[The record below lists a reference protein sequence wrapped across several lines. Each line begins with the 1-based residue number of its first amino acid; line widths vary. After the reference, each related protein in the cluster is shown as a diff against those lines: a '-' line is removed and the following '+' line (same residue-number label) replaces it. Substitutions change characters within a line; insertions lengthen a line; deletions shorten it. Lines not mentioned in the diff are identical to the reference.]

1 MASDP
6 SGCRM
11 RLVHPLLTLALIGSW
26 VSAQA
31 PSTPA
36 PSTPA
41 PSTSTPSASAQ
52 RDQVEQDIFEGPKDF
67 RAFVVKT
74 TLGTDSYML
83 KTQNL
88 ITAAMGRP
96 EDGGLGITYANDKTR
111 TVAEVWRDRKANC
124 MSLTAFYVA
133 AFRAIGLPAQFAEA
147 PTINLWT
154 RSGNLI
160 LNEHHVVAYVP
171 VNIMTR
177 LVADFSGRPHTG
189 QLPIVPISEARF
201 RALFHSNRAVE
212 LLLAGDQD
220 GAEAQG
226 RQAVKDDPNS
236 GVAWN
241 ALGAVEKM
249 GGSKAAAEQDFR
261 TALSVDSDNGP
272 ACGNLETLYR
282 ENGRLQE
289 ADAYREMGL
298 KIREKDPY
306 FQAFL
311 AKEALAGGRLEEA
324 ITRVNRALKL
334 QRTEPDF
341 YLILAQAELNR
352 GERNEAEK
360 AVEKAIRWSLPSQR
374 KRMESKLDLIKA
386 QES

>member
-1 MASDP
+1 MRFHP
-6 SGCRM
+6 SF
-11 RLVHPLLTLALIGSW
+11 LALGL
-26 VSAQA
+26 SAAWAFAQTP
-31 PSTPA
+31 PSPPPT
-36 PSTPA
+36 
-41 PSTSTPSASAQ
+41 Q
-52 RDQVEQDIFEGPKDF
+52 RFQVEEDIFDGSKDF
-67 RAFVVKT
+67 RAFAVKA
-74 TLGTDSYML
+74 TLGTDSYLL
-83 KTQNL
+83 KTQYL
-88 ITAAMGRP
+88 IAAAMGKV

-133 AFRAIGLPAQFAEA
+133 AFRSIGLPAQFAEA
-147 PTINLWT
+147 PSINLWT
-154 RSGNLI
+154 RSGSLI

-171 VNIMTR
+171 VNIVTR

-189 QLPIVPISEARF
+189 QLPIVPISESRF

-212 LLLAGDQD
+212 LLLTGDKAA
-220 GAEAQG
+220 AEAEG
-226 RQAVKDDPNS
+226 RQAVKDDPRS

-241 ALGAVEKM
+241 ALGAVEKLD
-249 GGSKAAAEQDFR
+249 GRRAEAEQAFQ

-272 ACGNLETLYR
+272 ACGNLETMCR
-282 ENGRLQE
+282 EDGRAQE
-289 ADAYREMGL
+289 ADAYRDLGL
-298 KIREKDPY
+298 KIRNKDPY

-311 AKEALAGGRLEEA
+311 AREALANGQLDEA
-324 ITRVNRALKL
+324 ITRVRRALKL

-352 GERNEAEK
+352 GERGEAEK
-360 AVEKAIRWSLPSQR
+360 AVEKAIHWSLPSQR